1 MVLTQM
7 FTQLQGLM
15 APVQTQSQFPPPPS
29 GGHLGREAQETPGS
43 RSIPYKSTSVLGLK
57 GQALLCCFFQ
67 SLGKILRSMYVP
79 GTRGVASTLDHPEL
93 SVQKERQAINK
104 QTSKNRLFQ
113 KETNARKRTLE

>member
-43 RSIPYKSTSVLGLK
+43 RSIPYKSASVLGLK

-67 SLGKILRSMYVP
+67 SLGKILRSTDCMFL
-79 GTRGVASTLDHPEL
+79 G
-93 SVQKERQAINK
+93 
-104 QTSKNRLFQ
+104 
-113 KETNARKRTLE
+113 LEE